1 LVDLLVLCRASAS
14 RGDYPHIGDL
24 LWSFRHPT
32 LDPERNVSLWVAANR
47 SLVGFTKVD
56 PPSLLWI
63 CHPNWRTT
71 PLPKQLFDWGTARI
85 QKIAGERGEP
95 MRVRAQARDDNAEK
109 IAFLKSEGFVRSE
122 DYFVEL
128 VRALADP
135 LQAPELPTGFR
146 MRSGPEPHE
155 VDEYVA
161 MHRDAWGPSST
172 YTASVY
178 KQIVSNPGY
187 RRALNP
193 VVVAPDGAFAASCI
207 CWLDATNRVGE
218 IEPLGTRPSFRRLGL
233 ARAVVLEAINRL
245 RARGAETALVYGAS
259 VNEPA
264 QQLYA
269 STGFRPDRM
278 ILNYVK
284 ES

>member
-1 LVDLLVLCRASAS
+1 
-14 RGDYPHIGDL
+14 
-24 LWSFRHPT
+24 
-32 LDPERNVSLWVAANR
+32 
-47 SLVGFTKVD
+47 
-56 PPSLLWI
+56 
-63 CHPNWRTT
+63 
-71 PLPKQLFDWGTARI
+71 
-85 QKIAGERGEP
+85 
-95 MRVRAQARDDNAEK
+95 MRVQVQARDDNGEK
-109 IAFLKSEGFVRSE
+109 IAFLESQGFVRS
-122 DYFVEL
+122 DRYFVEL

-135 LQAPELPTGFR
+135 LQAPELPTGFQ
-146 MRSGPEPHE
+146 MRSGPKRHE

-172 YTASVY
+172 YTAAVHE
-178 KQIVSNPGY
+178 QIVSNPGY
-187 RRALNP
+187 RRVLNP
-193 VVVAPDGAFAASCI
+193 VVVAPNGAFAASCI

-264 QQLYA
+264 RRLYA
-269 STGFRPDRM
+269 SARFRPDRM
-278 ILNYVK
+278 IFNYVK